1 VTPLLVGTPRVA
13 IGRPARER
21 TYRVLLRTVR
31 FLLHLCTRR
40 SQTGDEHLPPE
51 GAVIVV
57 GNHLSVADAF
67 VLTAAVARRGR
78 RIRMLGT
85 AGLFDAPVVG
95 TLLRKAGYIPV
106 HRRSADPAAALAPA
120 RAALEAGQCVG
131 LYPEGAITRHADQW
145 PARGKTGVVRL
156 ALDTGAPVVP
166 LAQWGTHRFVGA
178 EGTRWKALLSPLTR
192 PRVDVRLGTP
202 LDLRA
207 LLGVGSAAEATLEQ
221 LRTGA
226 DAVMAALVAELA
238 MLRGQDPP
246 PHAGRSPNPTSPDS
260 ARRPSPLPV
269 PKAHDHGL
277 PTC

>member
-1 VTPLLVGTPRVA
+1 MS
-13 IGRPARER
+13 PALHVPSRER
-21 TYRVLLRTVR
+21 TYRSLLRVVR
-31 FLLHLCTRR
+31 FLLHLVTRR
-40 SQTGDEHLPPE
+40 TQVGSEHLPAT

-85 AGLFDAPVVG
+85 AGLFSAPVVG
-95 TLLRKAGYIPV
+95 ALLRKVGYIPV

-131 LYPEGAITRHADQW
+131 LYPEGAITRLPDQW

-166 LAQWGTHRFVGA
+166 LAQWGTQRFVGA
-178 EGTRWKALLSPLTR
+178 EGTRHRALLSPLTR
-192 PRVDVRLGTP
+192 PRVDVRIGAP

-207 LLGVGSAAEATLEQ
+207 LLGVRSAAEATGEQ
-221 LRTGA
+221 LRQGA
-226 DAVMAALVAELA
+226 DAVMDALVAELA
-238 MLRGQDPP
+238 VLRGEPVP
-246 PHAGRSPNPTSPDS
+246 SHAGRAENP
-260 ARRPSPLPV
+260 
-269 PKAHDHGL
+269 PKQ
-277 PTC
+277 P